1 MNKLPILLLVFG
13 LLCCLQLNA
22 QSNSWLLNF
31 GSVAKDQVTAIT
43 EDHSGDII
51 TAGVIKDTV
60 TFTWGGNSY
69 VLLPWRGDCFIT
81 KQSASGQLIWL
92 RHIGG
97 NGSIHVRDIAT
108 DAQDNFYITGSFLDT
123 ADFDATSNNVD
134 LISTNAQ
141 GDIFV
146 AKYDNWGNFIWAK
159 GIGGSGID
167 YASSIVVDQ
176 DSNVF
181 VAGSFE
187 GVVDFDPGI
196 TTHQISGSLVQDA
209 FILKLDHAGNF
220 KTVYSCGDIGVD
232 FCTDLKID
240 NQGNLL
246 VSGSFELQV
255 DFNSTNSND
264 TLSSSGSSDAFIL
277 KVDSNLSVI
286 WVKKVGGTMSDEIL
300 ALEIDDAGNIYL
312 AGAFEGSCDF
322 NPGTGISQLV
332 ADSMDGF
339 ILKLSLLGNYMWVN
353 KIGGSG
359 DDRVLDIA
367 IDHQY
372 KVYVTGNFRD
382 TVDFDPDT
390 SSTLNLV
397 AQGNYDHY
405 VYQLDTLGSLFWVQ
419 QFTGNM
425 ISTANRIYVDQ
436 QDNVYTVGSFEGAVD
451 FDPSLVANNRLAI
464 GQSDAFIQKHA
475 PSPVVAILELSE
487 EMERNVTVY
496 PNPINDW
503 LRIDFGREY
512 KFIEM
517 KIYDT
522 QGRLRQE
529 EKYFTVQLIEVPVE
543 EENGVYIIELLLN
556 GAERKTFK
564 LVKN

>member
-1 MNKLPILLLVFG
+1 MNKLRILLSFFG
-13 LLCCLQLNA
+13 LLFCLQLNA

-31 GSVAKDQVTAIT
+31 GSVAKDKVTAIT

-51 TAGVIKDTV
+51 TAGIIKDTV
-60 TFTWGGNSY
+60 TFAWGGNSY
-69 VLLPWRGDCFIT
+69 VLFPWRGDCFIT

-97 NGSIHVRDIAT
+97 NGSIYVRDIAT
-108 DAQDNFYITGSFLDT
+108 DAKDNFYITGSFSDT

-187 GVVDFDPGI
+187 GVVDFDPGT
-196 TTHQISGSLVQDA
+196 TTHQISGNSVQDA
-209 FILKLDHAGNF
+209 FILKLDYAGNF
-220 KTVYSCGDIGVD
+220 KTVYSCGDVGVD
-232 FCTDLKID
+232 FCADLKID
-240 NQGNLL
+240 NQGNLF
-246 VSGSFELQV
+246 VIGSFEFQV
-255 DFNSTNSND
+255 DFNVTNSND
-264 TLSSSGSSDAFIL
+264 TLTSSGSSDAFVL
-277 KVDSNLSVI
+277 KVDSNLSFI
-286 WVKKVGGTMSDEIL
+286 WVKKVGGAMLDAIL
-300 ALEIDDAGNIYL
+300 ALEIDDVGNIYL

-322 NPGTGISQLV
+322 DPGTGVSQLV
-332 ADSMDGF
+332 AVNMDGF
-339 ILKLSLLGNYMWVN
+339 VLKLNSLGNYMWVN
-353 KIGGSG
+353 QTGGSG
-359 DDRVLDIA
+359 DDQVLDIA

-372 KVYVTGNFRD
+372 KVYVTGYFSD

-390 SSTLNLV
+390 LSSLNLV

-405 VYQLDTLGSLFWVQ
+405 VYQLDTLGALSWVQ
-419 QFTGNM
+419 QFTGN
-425 ISTANRIYVDQ
+425 IASTASCIFVDQ
-436 QDNVYTVGSFEGAVD
+436 QDNLYTVGKFEGAVD
-451 FDPSLVANNRLAI
+451 FDPSLGANNRLST
-464 GQSDAFIQKHA
+464 GQSDAFIQKHE
-475 PSPVVAILELSE
+475 PSLVVVIEELNE
-487 EMERNVTVY
+487 EIRRNVTVY
-496 PNPINDW
+496 PNPSNDW
-503 LRIDFGREY
+503 IRIDLGREY

-522 QGRLRQE
+522 QGSLRQE
-529 EKYFTVQLIEVPVE
+529 QKYFAVQLIELPVE

-556 GAERKTFK
+556 ATERKTFK

>member
-13 LLCCLQLNA
+13 LLCCLRLNA

-159 GIGGSGID
+159 GIGGLGID

-181 VAGSFE
+181 IAGSFE
-187 GVVDFDPGI
+187 GVVDFDPGF
-196 TTHQISGSLVQDA
+196 TTHQISGNSVQDA
-209 FILKLDHAGNF
+209 FILKLDRAGNF

-246 VSGSFELQV
+246 VSGSFEFQV

-286 WVKKVGGTMSDEIL
+286 WVKKVGGTMSDEIF
-300 ALEIDDAGNIYL
+300 ALEIDDIGNIYL

-339 ILKLSLLGNYMWVN
+339 VLKLSPLGNYMWVN

-367 IDHQY
+367 TDHQH

-419 QFTGNM
+419 QFTGNI

-436 QDNVYTVGSFEGAVD
+436 QDNVYTVGSFEGTVD
-451 FDPSLVANNRLAI
+451 FDPSLGANNRLAI

-475 PSPVVAILELSE
+475 PSPVVAIVELNE
-487 EMERNVTVY
+487 EMGRNVTVY
-496 PNPINDW
+496 PNPSNDW
-503 LRIDFGREY
+503 VRIDFGEEY
-512 KFIEM
+512 SFVEM

-529 EKYFTVQLIEVPVE
+529 QKYSTVQLIEVPVE